1 MVLRPSRWLLQ
12 IFYTLASRRN
22 SISVPA
28 PILPRSPPIQVDHFI
43 LTALAYHFLCVS
55 RCLTCIARSLPQM
68 HPVIVQSPGYYQVA
82 GSIPAPQLP
91 CLYAGAALVP
101 DPTGADGTFLPTYIS
116 VREEN
121 VTADCAGYPTPECN
135 AWSPVNG
142 SAAEYYVPDLRFF
155 LLSIKHGFTSS
166 VGVAASA
173 EEMDGLIADPSGK
186 AIDSCI
192 VYDQHGLACPVQ
204 RHLGAGHTDVIPVIA
219 LFAAAGIG
227 YLDDEGGGVRGGVA
241 GSVLRRSG
249 FVLLVN
255 IDYSNSF
262 LSTFSSHGTGRYSDS
277 YVQYTYR
284 VSVGTAEPAGSSW

>member
-1 MVLRPSRWLLQ
+1 LV
-12 IFYTLASRRN
+12 
-22 SISVPA
+22 
-28 PILPRSPPIQVDHFI
+28 
-43 LTALAYHFLCVS
+43 
-55 RCLTCIARSLPQM
+55 
-68 HPVIVQSPGYYQVA
+68 VQSPGYYQVA

-116 VREEN
+116 VRGEN
-121 VTADCAGYPTPECN
+121 VTAGCAGYPTPECN
-135 AWSPVNG
+135 AWSPING

-173 EEMDGLIADPSGK
+173 EEMDGRIADPSGK
-186 AIDSCI
+186 PIDPCV

-204 RHLGAGHTDVIPVIA
+204 RHLGAGHTDVIPLIA
-219 LFAAAGIG
+219 LFTAAGIG
-227 YLDDEGGGVRGGVA
+227 YLDDEGGGARGGVA

-262 LSTFSSHGTGRYSDS
+262 LSTSASHGTGRYSDS

-284 VSVGTAEPAGSSW
+284 VSVGTAALAWESR